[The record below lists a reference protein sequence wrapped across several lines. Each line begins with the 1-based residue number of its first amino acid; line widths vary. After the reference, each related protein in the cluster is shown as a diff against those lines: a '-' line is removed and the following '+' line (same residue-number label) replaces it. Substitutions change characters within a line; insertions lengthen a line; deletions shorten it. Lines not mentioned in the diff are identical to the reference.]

1 LRLRRLL
8 ILLRGVLSVVLLALV
23 LLVLRRV
30 GCGGGRV
37 SALLLVWA
45 LGRLVGRG
53 SALRR
58 ILLLL
63 LLRNELA
70 LGRLLLVLLLRDA
83 LRLDGL
89 NHGLAF
95 VDLGLH
101 LVVVVG

>member
-63 LLRNELA
+63 LRNELA